1 MRTDGQRKP
10 QEILAQID
18 RTRSDMDS
26 TLTAI
31 EQRLTPGQLVDQ
43 GIDYLRR
50 SGANQFAANL
60 GGSVRD
66 NPLPVTLV
74 GIGLAWLMAA
84 GKAGNGRARAGVS
97 TGQLGERAS
106 NAAQGDS
113 EAIGSVKQQMSGTL
127 QSAREGWQSARQ
139 RAGELTQGARD
150 TAAQIGETARQQAQ
164 RAKSSVDYLVR
175 EQPLALGAIG
185 LALGALI
192 AASAPR
198 TRKED
203 ELMGEASDRLADQA
217 RDAGK
222 EQLQKVK
229 KMASEAAGPASSESE
244 SPAGDGADP
253 PSAPYVDS
261 QAIDRSQSAPG

>member
-1 MRTDGQRKP
+1 MRSNGQRKP
-10 QEILAQID
+10 QDILAEID

-43 GIDYLRR
+43 GLDYLRR
-50 SGANQFAANL
+50 SGANEFAANL
-60 GGSVRD
+60 GSSVRD

-84 GKAGNGRARAGVS
+84 GRTGSSSGSDLSAGNLRDRA
-97 TGQLGERAS
+97 TT
-106 NAAQGDS
+106 AAQGAK
-113 EAIGSVKQQMSGTL
+113 EAAGSMKQQIGGTL
-127 QSAREGWQSARQ
+127 QSAREGLQSARQ
-139 RAGELTQGARD
+139 RAGDISQGARD
-150 TAAQIGETARQQAQ
+150 TVAHMGETARQQAQ

-185 LALGALI
+185 LAVGALI

-198 TRKED
+198 TQKED

-217 RDAGK
+217 KDAGK
-222 EQLQKVK
+222 EELQKVK
-229 KMASEAAGPASSESE
+229 DTVAEAAAPASNE
-244 SPAGDGADP
+244 PASAGGDGADH
-253 PSAPYVDS
+253 PSAQYVDR
-261 QAIDRSQSAPG
+261 QAIDRSRSAPS